1 MLCTAVTIVPKVNE
15 KMKRKA
21 HSHCCRLLWLML
33 ILLWAGVTITA
44 FGFHHH
50 AEGDAC
56 EDICCPFALVVLNFP
71 FLVIV
76 FLFLFP
82 PETPPFRR
90 ASASVTP
97 GIRLIGIASVRG
109 PPESSFA

>member
-1 MLCTAVTIVPKVNE
+1 
-15 KMKRKA
+15 MKRKA
-21 HSHCCRLLWLML
+21 HSHFCRLLWLML

-56 EDICCPFALVVLNFP
+56 EDIFCPFALVVLNFP

-82 PETPPFRR
+82 PETPPFRQ
-90 ASASVTP
+90 AGASVTP

-109 PPESSFA
+109 PPEPSFA